1 MFVVG
6 SNSERKNIEQSG
18 IVGVVLVSGTLFV
31 SVGGGRF
38 VVVPVLRWFRV
49 VGDSVGDVVGVRV
62 VCQ

>member
-31 SVGGGRF
+31 SV
-38 VVVPVLRWFRV
+38 LRWFRV